1 MKSKKAIAAAVAIA
15 ALALTAC
22 SSPAATT
29 APTADSS
36 DPFNVLYVGGI
47 TGPFASLVVTEL
59 QGMNIAIDQINEDG
73 GILGREVVLETLDSK
88 GDPTEAVSV
97 LQKRLSSGDKPD
109 LVRAGLSSTEALAM
123 MPVVTRAGIASYS
136 NSNTPLLDDPK
147 TYPYNKQISAKNLR
161 QIQLA
166 STYIGSQKI
175 KNLAVLAAEDASGDG
190 VVESTKEIYKGTG
203 INVEYFR
210 YNPADIDLSVAYQRA
225 IGGSPDAVY
234 SDCLGA
240 PCVRLIAA
248 RTSVKGGTDIPMV
261 GGVSMAGAAGGPA
274 ASNTAEAIENLHI
287 VLFDVHLKRDAADQ
301 TPEFK
306 AFYKALI
313 KDGTPTAMSTPS
325 VTFDGLK
332 MYAAAAEHAK
342 STDPAKMVKAIN
354 DIEWAPGAF
363 VTYGNAA
370 VDYTADSN
378 YPTLPDNAFAVV
390 QAGPLVGGQY
400 EPLDLFQPKVKK

>member
-1 MKSKKAIAAAVAIA
+1 MKSKAIAAVVALA

-22 SSPAATT
+22 SSPGASK
-29 APTADSS
+29 PTAGSD
-36 DPFNVLYVGGI
+36 DPFDVLYVGGI
-47 TGPFASLVVTEL
+47 TGPYASLVVTEI
-59 QGMNIAIDQINEDG
+59 QGLNIAIDQINADG
-73 GILGREVVLETLDSK
+73 GILGRKVVLETLDSK

-147 TYPYNKQISAKNLR
+147 AYPYNKQISAKNVR
-161 QIQLA
+161 QVQLA
-166 STYIGSQKI
+166 STYVISKGYKKLS
-175 KNLAVLAAEDASGDG
+175 VLAAEDASGDG
-190 VVESTKEIYKGTG
+190 MVSSAQEIYKGTG
-203 INVEYFR
+203 VDLQVFR
-210 YNPADIDLSVAYQRA
+210 YNPADVDLSVAYQRA
-225 IGGSPDAVY
+225 VADKPDAVY

-248 RTSVKGGTDIPMV
+248 RTSVVGGTDIPMI

-287 VLFDVHLKRDAADQ
+287 VLFDVHLKRPASEQ

-306 AFYKALI
+306 AFYKALL

-325 VTFDGLK
+325 VTFDGMK
-332 MYAAAAEHAK
+332 MYAAAAEKAQ
-342 STDPAKMVKAIN
+342 STDPAKLIKAIN
-354 DIEWAPGAF
+354 DMKWKPGAF
-363 VTYGNAA
+363 VTYGAAA
-370 VDYTADSN
+370 VDYTPDSS

-400 EPLDLFQPKVKK
+400 EPLDLFEPKVTKK